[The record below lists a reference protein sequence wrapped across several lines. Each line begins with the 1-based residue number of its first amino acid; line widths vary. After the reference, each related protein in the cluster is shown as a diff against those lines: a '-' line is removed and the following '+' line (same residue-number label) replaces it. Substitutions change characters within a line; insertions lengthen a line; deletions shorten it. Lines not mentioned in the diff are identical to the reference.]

1 MLNHIEL
8 LLARSPVLA
17 PGEVYYPESDGQ
29 PMGETSHH
37 INVILYLLA
46 ALRYFFRRA
55 EQVYVGANM
64 LFYYVEGD
72 PTSYRVPDV
81 FVVKGVPE
89 HERRVYKLWE
99 EGATPAVIFEISS
112 KSTRHEDTG
121 LKKGLYEMLG
131 VREYFVF
138 DPLNEYLK
146 PQLQGWLLHKQ
157 GYQPISPSSDGALIS
172 LELGLI
178 LKPEARFLRLIDPA
192 TRRPIP
198 TLDEAAE
205 QIEREIARAEAET
218 RQAKAAARRAEAE
231 AQRAETEAK
240 RAETEA
246 QRAETEAQRADQAE
260 AEIARLRAELEQLRR
275 PGNDA

>member
-37 INVILYLLA
+37 INAILYLLA
-46 ALRYFFRRA
+46 ALRHFFRQV
-55 EQVYVGANM
+55 EQIYVGANM
-64 LFYYVEGD
+64 LFYYEEGD

-89 HERRVYKLWE
+89 HERRVYKLWV
-99 EGATPAVIFEISS
+99 EGVAPSVIFEISS
-112 KSTRHEDTG
+112 RSTRHEDTG

-138 DPLNEYLK
+138 DPLDEYLK
-146 PQLQGWLLHKQ
+146 PRLQGWLLQ
-157 GYQPISPSSDGALIS
+157 RQSYQPITPSPEGALIS

-178 LKPEARFLRLIDPA
+178 LKPDGTLLRLIDPA
-192 TRRPIP
+192 TGRPIP
-198 TLDEAAE
+198 TLDEAAA
-205 QIEREIARAEAET
+205 QIEREIE
-218 RQAKAAARRAEAE
+218 
-231 AQRAETEAK
+231 RAETEA
-240 RAETEA
+240 RHALAEA
-246 QRAETEAQRADQAE
+246 QRAETEAQRAEAE
-260 AEIARLRAELEQLRR
+260 AQRANRAETELARLRAELEGLRR
-275 PGNDA
+275 TAKSE